1 MYELYIILVLGVPV
15 PRYLMMESI
24 ISVLSLF
31 FALFMRQPSSLTNVL
46 HLIFG
51 VESETLELFE
61 Y

>member
-15 PRYLMMESI
+15 PRDLMMESI

-31 FALFMRQPSSLTNVL
+31 FAVFMLQLNSLTNVL
-46 HLIFG
+46 HLKTD
-51 VESETLELFE
+51 VESETRELFE